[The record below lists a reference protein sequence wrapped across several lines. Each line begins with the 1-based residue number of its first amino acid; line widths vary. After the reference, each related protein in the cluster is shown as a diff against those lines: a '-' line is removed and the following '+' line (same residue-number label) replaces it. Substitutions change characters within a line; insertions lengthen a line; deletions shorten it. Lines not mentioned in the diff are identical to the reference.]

1 VARVR
6 RVQPDEQ
13 LTLVEHLD
21 ELRTR
26 IIVVLAVLAVGMSLC
41 FWQSGQILE
50 YLRSPLP
57 ADVRHKDFLQTG
69 PLDAILISISIS
81 IYGGLLLALP
91 VLSYQFYA
99 FVVPAFAEEHHRYIK
114 PMVLMIPVLF
124 VLGAVFGWYFVVPP
138 ALSFLFTWNAD
149 QFNTILRARDYIQF
163 VALTLIAMGIV
174 FELPVV
180 MLLLARLR
188 LVSSELMRR
197 HWRVS
202 IVGLAVVAM
211 LLPGVD
217 PISFIVEFIPLLVL
231 YGFSY
236 FLVVLVE
243 RGRKDEADV
252 DATLT

>member
-6 RVQPDEQ
+6 RVEPDEQ

-21 ELRTR
+21 ELRSR
-26 IIVVLAVLAVGMSLC
+26 IVVVLAVLAVGMTLC

-50 YLRSPLP
+50 YLRTPLP
-57 ADVRHKDFLQTG
+57 PEVRDKQFLMTG

-99 FVVPAFAEEHHRYIK
+99 FVVPAFAEEHHRFIK
-114 PMVLMIPVLF
+114 PMEMMIPFLF
-124 VLGAVFGWYFVVPP
+124 IAGALFGWYFVVPP
-138 ALSFLFTWNAD
+138 ALSFLFSWNAD
-149 QFNTILRARDYIQF
+149 QFNAILKARDYIQF
-163 VALTLIAMGIV
+163 IALTLIAMGIV

-188 LVSSELMRR
+188 LVSSALMRK

-202 IVGLAVVAM
+202 IVGLAVLAM

-252 DATLT
+252 DASLT